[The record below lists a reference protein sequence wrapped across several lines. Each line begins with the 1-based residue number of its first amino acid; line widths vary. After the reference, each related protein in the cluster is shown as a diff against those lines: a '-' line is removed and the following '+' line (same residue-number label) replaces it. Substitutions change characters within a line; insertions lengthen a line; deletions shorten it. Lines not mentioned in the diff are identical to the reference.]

1 MTQDWTDHALRQ
13 LWAEGINWRALA
25 SCGEATGVPPVEEW
39 LQCRDTLPR
48 REPFHYPGPEQV
60 RIGAPMM
67 ALFVDAG
74 SLFSWAERLCGGALQ
89 GIGEAQVEDG
99 QLDRVAHWRLNLA
112 LDRGFPTPERVVQ
125 RWADHPHQVQDTPAE
140 QQILAWYRNHE
151 SWLGRWHPD
160 REGSG
165 AMRRA
170 PIWGAI
176 YRVPQQAAMAAAGDA
191 RTAYGGW
198 GIWAAAVVAYA
209 VSGLPQDWAP
219 QDATRRLLDA
229 MTHIDPQWP
238 GIANLHTLFQTSYPE
253 RSWEAWCQV
262 INTAF
267 AGYPSDHSLPNL
279 LLILGV
285 LHWHPAS
292 GPKDLGTILEAAG
305 WDVLGN
311 RLVAGAFRGR
321 GPRPDIEADSLNG
334 LVHAVVS
341 AHGHPPHV

>member
-25 SCGEATGVPPVEEW
+25 SSGVPHVEAW

-60 RIGAPMM
+60 RIGAPLM
-67 ALFVDAG
+67 ALFVDAA

-89 GIGEAQVEDG
+89 GIGAAQVEDG

-112 LDRGFPTPERVVQ
+112 LDRGFSTPERVVQ
-125 RWADHPHQVQDTPAE
+125 RWADHPDQVQDTPAE

-176 YRVPQQAAMAAAGDA
+176 YGA
-191 RTAYGGW
+191 
-198 GIWAAAVVAYA
+198 
-209 VSGLPQDWAP
+209 
-219 QDATRRLLDA
+219 
-229 MTHIDPQWP
+229 
-238 GIANLHTLFQTSYPE
+238 
-253 RSWEAWCQV
+253 
-262 INTAF
+262 
-267 AGYPSDHSLPNL
+267 
-279 LLILGV
+279 
-285 LHWHPAS
+285 LHWRPAS
-292 GPKDLGTILEAAG
+292 DPKDLGTILEAAG
-305 WDVLGN
+305 WDVPGN
-311 RLVAGAFRGR
+311 QLVAGAFRGR

-334 LVHAVVS
+334 LVHTVVS
-341 AHGHPPHV
+341 AHGHPPHG